1 LAPKTNEKRGAKQ
14 TLVGSPI
21 QGPAVSA
28 LGTTIGDPNQHA
40 PDFAA
45 PGGECHVAPTAS
57 PICDNSS
64 TVAKT
69 RSPNWIQYYTT
80 LLISK
85 SNNRRKYRNEYVF
98 RPKVVVGHCEFLQQ
112 VSFQINFYTPLQ
124 PTIILNMKLAQMQ
137 EALRVYLAERTG
149 VVPQGSLQ
157 VHKFSH
163 GQSNPTYLLTIVT
176 TSGSHKK
183 YVLRKKPPPPTL
195 PSAHAIEREF
205 QVLCA
210 LAPTPVPVPSAI
222 HLCEDT
228 SVIGTEFYIMSY
240 VQGRIFQ
247 DPSLPEIKEPSERT
261 AVYRAMAITLATLHS
276 VPPAKVGLERYGPL
290 SHYNARQIARW
301 SKQYRSCLKNDLS
314 TSQRSWAVPMQQL
327 EGLLRSQSIPPA
339 DSDLNST
346 ICHGDFRL
354 DNLVFDATRSDTVL
368 AILDWE
374 LSTLGDPLADLA
386 YCCLAYRLGT
396 NPTPGLP
403 SLPPHGHLP
412 DGIPTEA
419 EFVQMYCSARGVP
432 LPDPATWHFALALS
446 LFRLASIL
454 AGVGARSR
462 AGNAS
467 STIAAAVGSDA
478 VVLHLA
484 TTALNILGT
493 TETEHLPGRGSLV
506 VDKSGRL
513 DTILGDLVNFME
525 TKIYPA
531 EAQLNAHAQS
541 SARWTIHP
549 LQEALKCQAK
559 AAGLWNL
566 WIPPAMGA
574 SLREWLEGLGTSETV
589 ILGPGLSNWE
599 YAHCAAIMGRSVWA
613 SECFNCSAPD
623 TGNMEVLAKYGSKE
637 QKDRW
642 LLPLL
647 KGDIRSC
654 FAMTEPSV
662 ASSDAT
668 NIQGCIQV
676 DGDSDDDNA
685 MLVIN
690 GVKWWISGATD
701 PRCKVAIFMGRDAC
715 SLSNANSDSKRRHAQ
730 QSMVLVPMD
739 AQGVKVIRPLTVFG
753 YDDAPHGHAEMVF
766 ENVRVPRSASLIL
779 GHGRGFEIAQGRLG
793 PGRLHHCMRVVGAAE
808 RALELAVARVTQRR
822 AFGKTLHGHQSVRT
836 DLAKARIELDA
847 ARLVV
852 LDAAMELDASGLDV
866 KRAAAKIA
874 AAKYLAPNTALR
886 VIDRVIQVHGGLGV
900 SGDSP
905 LAAMWAGT
913 RTLRLADGPDA
924 VHLETVAKSLWPK
937 RSRL

>member
-1 LAPKTNEKRGAKQ
+1 
-14 TLVGSPI
+14 
-21 QGPAVSA
+21 
-28 LGTTIGDPNQHA
+28 
-40 PDFAA
+40 
-45 PGGECHVAPTAS
+45 
-57 PICDNSS
+57 
-64 TVAKT
+64 
-69 RSPNWIQYYTT
+69 
-80 LLISK
+80 
-85 SNNRRKYRNEYVF
+85 
-98 RPKVVVGHCEFLQQ
+98 
-112 VSFQINFYTPLQ
+112 
-124 PTIILNMKLAQMQ
+124 MKLAQMQ

-149 VVPQGSLQ
+149 VVPQGVGSLQ
-157 VHKFSH
+157 AHKFSH
-163 GQSNPTYLLTIVT
+163 GQSNPTYLLTVVT
-176 TSGSHKK
+176 APTGSHKK

-210 LAPTPVPVPSAI
+210 LAPTPVPVPMPI

-247 DPSLPEIKEPSERT
+247 DPSLPEIKEPSERA
-261 AVYRAMAITLATLHS
+261 AVYRAMASTLATLHS
-276 VPPAKVGLERYGPL
+276 VPPAQVGLERFGPL

-301 SKQYRSCLKNDLS
+301 SKQYRSCLKNDDD
-314 TSQRSWAVPMQQL
+314 RSWAVPMQRL
-327 EGLLRSQSIPPA
+327 EGLLRQSIPA
-339 DSDLNST
+339 TDSNLNST

-386 YCCLAYRLGT
+386 YCCLAYRLGST
-396 NPTPGLP
+396 FGPTPGLP
-403 SLPPHGHLP
+403 SLPPHGRLP

-467 STIAAAVGSDA
+467 SAIAAAVGSDA

-493 TETEHLPGRGSLV
+493 TETERSPARGVLGF
-506 VDKSGRL
+506 DKSGRL
-513 DTILGDLVNFME
+513 DTILGALVNFME

-541 SARWTIHP
+541 SARWTIYP
-549 LQEALKCQAK
+549 LQEELKRQAK

-637 QKDRW
+637 QKDKW

-668 NIQGCIQV
+668 NIQGCIRV
-676 DGDSDDDNA
+676 DNA

-701 PRCKVAIFMGRDAC
+701 PRCKVAIFMGKDAS
-715 SLSNANSDSKRRHAQ
+715 SLSNANSDDNNKRHVQ

-739 AQGVKVIRPLTVFG
+739 APGVKVIRPLTVFG

-766 ENVRVPRSASLIL
+766 ENVRVPRSESLIL

-822 AFGKTLHGHQSVRT
+822 AFGKTLHGHQSVRA
-836 DLAKARIELDA
+836 DLAKSRIELDA

-852 LDAAMELDASGLDV
+852 LDAARELDASGLDV

-886 VIDRVIQVHGGLGV
+886 VIDRAIQVHGGCSAFGNGGQEL
-900 SGDSP
+900 
-905 LAAMWAGT
+905 M
-913 RTLRLADGPDA
+913 
-924 VHLETVAKSLWPK
+924 AKELMAKELMAKEISSLNHFG
-937 RSRL
+937 

>member
-1 LAPKTNEKRGAKQ
+1 
-14 TLVGSPI
+14 
-21 QGPAVSA
+21 
-28 LGTTIGDPNQHA
+28 
-40 PDFAA
+40 
-45 PGGECHVAPTAS
+45 
-57 PICDNSS
+57 
-64 TVAKT
+64 
-69 RSPNWIQYYTT
+69 
-80 LLISK
+80 
-85 SNNRRKYRNEYVF
+85 
-98 RPKVVVGHCEFLQQ
+98 
-112 VSFQINFYTPLQ
+112 
-124 PTIILNMKLAQMQ
+124 M
-137 EALRVYLAERTG
+137 YLAERTE
-149 VVPQGSLQ
+149 VVPSTEIGSLQ
-157 VHKFSH
+157 AHKFSH
-163 GQSNPTYLLTIVT
+163 GQSNPTYLLTVVT

-210 LAPTPVPVPSAI
+210 LAPTPVPVPMPI
-222 HLCEDT
+222 HMCKDT

-247 DPSLPEIKEPSERT
+247 DPSLPEIREPSER
-261 AVYRAMAITLATLHS
+261 AAAYRAMATTLATLHS
-276 VPPAKVGLERYGPL
+276 VPPAQVGLERFGPL
-290 SHYNARQIARW
+290 SNYNARQISRW
-301 SKQYRSCLKNDLS
+301 SKQYRSCLQLNDGD
-314 TSQRSWAVPMQQL
+314 RSWAAPMQRL
-327 EGLLRSQSIPPA
+327 EEMLRRSIPPH
-339 DSDLNST
+339 DSDLSST

-354 DNLVFDATRSDTVL
+354 DNLVFDATRSDRVL

-396 NPTPGLP
+396 LGQTPGLP
-403 SLPPHGHLP
+403 SLPPRGHLP
-412 DGIPTEA
+412 DGIPTEG

-467 STIAAAVGSDA
+467 SAIAATVGSDT

-484 TTALNILGT
+484 TSALDILGT
-493 TETEHLPGRGSLV
+493 TEAKRGSPSL
-506 VDKSGRL
+506 DKSGRL
-513 DTILGDLVNFME
+513 DTILGALVNFME

-549 LQEALKCQAK
+549 LQETLKREAK

-574 SLREWLEGLGTSETV
+574 SLREWLMGLDTSMGTLETV
-589 ILGPGLSNWE
+589 MLLGPGLSNWE

-637 QKDRW
+637 QKHRW

-654 FAMTEPSV
+654 FAMTEPAV

-668 NIQGCIQV
+668 NIQGCIVRV
-676 DGDSDDDNA
+676 DGCQSDGDDTA

-701 PRCKVAIFMGRDAC
+701 PRCKVAIFMGKDA
-715 SLSNANSDSKRRHAQ
+715 SSSSNADNNDGKKRHTQ

-739 AQGVKVIRPLTVFG
+739 APGVKVIRPLTVFG

-766 ENVRVPRSASLIL
+766 ENVRVRRSESLIL

-852 LDAAMELDASGLDV
+852 LDAARELDASGLDV

-886 VIDRVIQVHGGLGV
+886 VIDRAIQVHGGLGV

-937 RSRL
+937 GTATSRL